1 MYLYPHSYICSEC
14 LVVDHNMM
22 RARFIYLLLF
32 SGVLHSFCTWRNTSL
47 SKLGKMFSVLL
58 KRNSLP
64 SFILMT
70 LTFDLFIVF

>member
-1 MYLYPHSYICSEC
+1 MYLYPHSYVCSEC

-22 RARFIYLLLF
+22 RARLLLLF
-32 SGVLHSFCTWRNTSL
+32 SGVLHSFCTWRNTFL
-47 SKLGKMFSVLL
+47 SKLGKMFSMLL

-70 LTFDLFIVF
+70 LTFDLFMVF